1 MPARKSGASRTLAQ
15 APAFWVEIPPRSSK
29 ATYHRNFKA
38 FLASQQH
45 NANDVVD
52 ITRSTGVQDAVIEA
66 RTPGDAFASAR
77 DSSPTNSEMIV
88 SDELAAL
95 GPRLVAP
102 ANGSSTSLATCTSSG
117 PAPPL
122 PDERNGGSSSLS
134 SKRAAIRL
142 SPDEDMLPAVE
153 ASSSWRRLDDRSRTT
168 LFLGESQNDD
178 DASIV
183 STFRPRH
190 LVSPAKSNDTS
201 RSDSLL
207 RISAPKT
214 NAPSLSINGG
224 AVPSATTAQ
233 TIIVADTDDD
243 SDEGPAPRKAG
254 RRLVQEPLPKPQKPL
269 KSSTRASASATSGKR
284 KRKDSSTSSSSS
296 SSSDSSDTSD
306 SSDSTTSDTSDE
318 DLEQDLNVDAF
329 VRSTGVRAEQEQK
342 AKRLASLKRRRD
354 RKQQG
359 LSTEEDSDSDQGS
372 SSGDE
377 DDDTPPSRRP
387 NPYLGAENK
396 RSSSKSESKRSQK
409 DNSRKKKKKD
419 RKRKKK
425 KKKEA
430 ERNEKVRSESKKRGK
445 TKKSAELNLP
455 PDRHVDLQQL
465 GFLRASTKD
474 YADQYVRWLSFRL
487 LGMEI
492 PESNQ
497 RLWDQARRHLQQEVK
512 AIESGVMTQ
521 AMRRSFYWHLRHY
534 QKFLRKHAGD
544 RSLHGCA
551 ACGNRMH
558 PSDSYFTFHGPFYHK
573 KDLTAYTK
581 VDYANTSSDEE
592 SAQDDIWTPKREGG
606 NDPKTRKRSFY
617 VGASCASRA
626 RLLHSLA
633 HWEISFAR
641 HLKKSASFKRVEQE
655 LDEQDRPAGDDDLDA
670 IADENVKALMNRLQR
685 WQRKSQ
691 EIAVG
696 KDKAATHV
704 DRFPWKEE

>member
-1 MPARKSGASRTLAQ
+1 MPARKSGTSRAQ

-29 ATYHRNFKA
+29 ATYHRNLKA

-45 NANDVVD
+45 DASGVVD
-52 ITRSTGVQDAVIEA
+52 LTRDTGVQDAVIEA
-66 RTPGDAFASAR
+66 RTPGDAFTSAR
-77 DSSPTNSEMIV
+77 DSSPATSEMIV

-95 GPRLVAP
+95 ASRPVAP
-102 ANGSSTSLATCTSSG
+102 ANGS
-117 PAPPL
+117 PEP
-122 PDERNGGSSSLS
+122 SSLS
-134 SKRAAIRL
+134 SKRAAVRL
-142 SPDEDMLPAVE
+142 SPDEDLLPLVE
-153 ASSSWRRLDDRSRTT
+153 ASSSWRRQGDRSRST

-183 STFRPRH
+183 STCRPRH
-190 LVSPAKSNDTS
+190 LVSPSPAKSNDTS
-201 RSDSLL
+201 RSGSMLG
-207 RISAPKT
+207 ISAPKT
-214 NAPSLSINGG
+214 NAPSVSINGR
-224 AVPSATTAQ
+224 AVFSATTAQ
-233 TIIVADTDDD
+233 TIIVAATDDD

-254 RRLVQEPLPKPQKPL
+254 RRLVQEPLPNPQKL
-269 KSSTRASASATSGKR
+269 AKSSTRASASATSGKR
-284 KRKDSSTSSSSS
+284 KRKESTSSSSS

-306 SSDSTTSDTSDE
+306 SSDSSTSDTSDE

-329 VRSTGVRAEQEQK
+329 VRSTGVRAEQERK

-359 LSTEEDSDSDQGS
+359 LSTEEDSSDANQGS

-377 DDDTPPSRRP
+377 DDGTPPSRRS
-387 NPYLGAENK
+387 NPYLGAEN
-396 RSSSKSESKRSQK
+396 SKSESKRSKK
-409 DNSRKKKKKD
+409 DKSRKKKKD

-425 KKKEA
+425 KKKQKEA
-430 ERNEKVRSESKKRGK
+430 ERKENARAESKKRGK

-558 PSDSYFTFHGPFYHK
+558 PSDSYFTFHGTFYHK

-592 SAQDDIWTPKREGG
+592 SAQEDIWTPKREGG

-641 HLKKSASFKRVEQE
+641 HLKKSASFKKVEKE
-655 LDEQDRPAGDDDLDA
+655 LDEQDRPAGDDDLDD
-670 IADENVKALMNRLQR
+670 IAEENVKTLMNRLQR